1 MSVSILMS
9 TLQPQALL
17 VFSEVLYK
25 GVLPHNTRC
34 SRFYEFK
41 KQTLV
46 HLYQITN
53 VLPTIYMKLF
63 DFSVPLEPSV
73 YRLTLMPPF
82 QIDSHISELRYSSQP
97 SASNSNTSAFLTL
110 YIAIA

>member
-1 MSVSILMS
+1 MPVSILMS

-34 SRFYEFK
+34 SRFYEFT

-73 YRLTLMPPF
+73 YHRTLIPPCK
-82 QIDSHISELRYSSQP
+82 IDSHISELRDPSQP
-97 SASNSNTSAFLTL
+97 SASNSNHSAFLTL
-110 YIAIA
+110 HVAIA